1 MSEGRAL
8 GNARKNK
15 NDEYY
20 TRIEDIELEL
30 KHYKNQFYNKVVLC
44 NCDDPY
50 ESNFFKYFALNF
62 NSLNLKKLIC
72 TCYDGSPIIGE
83 QISFFNTPKNI
94 EISKKAYKIELTKV
108 DDFNNDGATDLSDIK
123 EILKHRKLVRQL
135 KGDGDFRS
143 DECVKLLEEADI
155 VVTNPPF
162 SLFREYVNQLI
173 EYNKQFIIL
182 GNPNAISYK
191 EIFPLIKDNKI
202 WLGYKSQ
209 GTDIYFHI
217 PDNYKKELLKN
228 NKEGSGYKIVNG
240 EIMGRTQAIWYTNL
254 DTTKRHEDI
263 IFYKKYNSKEYPK
276 YENFDAINVAKISEI
291 PNDYYDVMGVPLTF
305 IDKYN
310 PEQFRILGLGAG
322 ELGVEAG
329 VQPYDRKL
337 KKLSSALRDGIPFIY
352 DRENNK
358 VKVPYIRIFIQRIRE
373 E

>member
-143 DECVKLLEEADI
+143 DECGKE
-155 VVTNPPF
+155 
-162 SLFREYVNQLI
+162 RE
-173 EYNKQFIIL
+173 
-182 GNPNAISYK
+182 
-191 EIFPLIKDNKI
+191 D
-202 WLGYKSQ
+202 WW
-209 GTDIYFHI
+209 
-217 PDNYKKELLKN
+217 NYKLPYRDEVVDEPDDEEKE
-228 NKEGSGYKIVNG
+228 E
-240 EIMGRTQAIWYTNL
+240 
-254 DTTKRHEDI
+254 EDDDDD
-263 IFYKKYNSKEYPK
+263 E
-276 YENFDAINVAKISEI
+276 
-291 PNDYYDVMGVPLTF
+291 
-305 IDKYN
+305 
-310 PEQFRILGLGAG
+310 PEESFVL
-322 ELGVEAG
+322 V
-329 VQPYDRKL
+329 
-337 KKLSSALRDGIPFIY
+337 
-352 DRENNK
+352 
-358 VKVPYIRIFIQRIRE
+358 
-373 E
+373 